1 MLDDYQILE
10 LIGEGSF
17 GKVYKGR
24 RRLCG
29 QIVAIKFIPRAGH
42 SFKDLMTLRQEIQ
55 ILRKLQHKHIVLM
68 FDYFETASDICVVT
82 EFAHGELFHILQGD
96 EFLSEEIVRCVSVQ
110 LVHALHY
117 LHSHRVI
124 HRDMKPQ
131 NVLVSAG

>member
-1 MLDDYQILE
+1 MLE

-24 RRLCG
+24 RRHCG
-29 QIVAIKFIPRAGH
+29 QVVAIKCIPVAGH
-42 SFKDLMTLRQEIQ
+42 SNKDLTTLRQEIQ

-68 FDYFETASDICVVT
+68 LDYFETASDICVVT
-82 EFAHGELFHILQGD
+82 EFAHGELFHILEGD
-96 EFLSEEIVRCVSVQ
+96 QFLSEETVRCVSAQ
-110 LVHALHY
+110 LVQALHY

-131 NVLVSAG
+131 NVLLGAG